1 MPKGDGGILIYE
13 PSVPKSQTERSDDRM
28 SGLFQVG
35 TNVIQ
40 PQEILSLLSRYRLM
54 PQFLQGLVIDRAI
67 AEVEFTQEEGIQA
80 IHDFRIQNKI
90 VRDEDIEQWLI
101 ENSTTPEGLEEMAL
115 RPLRLQKFKANK
127 FGRKVENYFMQQK
140 PHLDRVVYSLIR
152 VRDEGLANEIY
163 YRIEEGEATFAEMA
177 QQHSEGPEAQTQ
189 GILGPAPVSKPHPFI
204 SRMLEVSKPGQL
216 WPPRAIAEW
225 FIIVRLEQF
234 MPAQLDDQMRQHM
247 INEMF
252 ENWLREEVQKMG
264 TPQLLWAAAQET
276 NPSNP

>member
-1 MPKGDGGILIYE
+1 
-13 PSVPKSQTERSDDRM
+13 M

-54 PQFLQGLVIDRAI
+54 PQFLRGLVIDRAI
-67 AEVEFTQEEGIQA
+67 AEIDFTEEERRHA
-80 IHDFRIQNKI
+80 IHEFRVQNNI
-90 VRDEDIEQWLI
+90 VSDEDIQTWLL

-115 RPLRLQKFKANK
+115 RPLRLHKFKQQR
-127 FGRKVENYFMQQK
+127 FDRKVENYFMQQK

-152 VRDEGLANEIY
+152 VKDEGLANEIY
-163 YRIEEGEATFAEMA
+163 YRIEEGEATFGEMA
-177 QQHSEGPEAQTQ
+177 QEHSEGPEAQTQ

-234 MPAQLDDQMRQHM
+234 MPAQLDDRMRQQM
-247 INEMF
+247 VNEMF
-252 ENWLREEVQKMG
+252 EAWLKDEVQKMG
-264 TPQLLWAAAQET
+264 TPQLLWAPQE
-276 NPSNP
+276 SAS